1 MTLFNVFAALL
12 KPGDIQNAPTQSAND
27 FLVAGLN
34 LTYFVAGVVAVIV
47 IIIAGIMFV
56 TNGGDPESVKKARN
70 MILYSVIG
78 LVVILIAFSATW
90 FFIGRFQ

>member
-1 MTLFNVFAALL
+1 MTILRFFSALL
-12 KPGDIQNAPTQSAND
+12 EPGDIKNAPTQSAND
-27 FLVAGLN
+27 FLVQGLN

-47 IIIAGIMFV
+47 IIIAGITMV
-56 TNGGDPESVKKARN
+56 TNGGEPEAVKKARN

-90 FFIGRFQ
+90 FFIGRFK